1 MSFIVRYQSDSATEH
16 ELFDTLDAALTRV
29 EALHNDPGAAGAM
42 LFKQVPLKVQ
52 TVVRV
57 MLEDTDEPITLEE
70 PPAAAAATPAPT
82 EPPPGAMPLQPA
94 TVAPPPPVADAGPED
109 GSKRRFSR

>member
-16 ELFDTLDAALTRV
+16 ELFDTLDDALTRV
-29 EALHNDPGAAGAM
+29 ESLHNDPSTAGAT

-57 MLEDTDEPITLEE
+57 MLEDADEPITLEE
-70 PPAAAAATPAPT
+70 PAANGPT

-94 TVAPPPPVADAGPED
+94 TVAPPPPADTGSED
-109 GSKRRFSR
+109 SGKRRFSR